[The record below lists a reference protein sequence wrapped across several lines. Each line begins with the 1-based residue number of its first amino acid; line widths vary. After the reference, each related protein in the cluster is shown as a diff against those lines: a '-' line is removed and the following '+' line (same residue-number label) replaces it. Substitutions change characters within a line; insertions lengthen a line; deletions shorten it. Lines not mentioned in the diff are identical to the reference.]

1 MVKLID
7 CNVIQGQEI
16 IILWY
21 YASSLTRS
29 LHLRIV
35 KKALRVA
42 REIINHMYLWGQTIY
57 IMKLTEE

>member
-29 LHLRIV
+29 LHLRTV
-35 KKALRVA
+35 MMALRVA